1 MTDSDDWAAG
11 LSGPPKKP
19 MKRGTKIF
27 LWLFAALV
35 AWLTLSNATWLAPDP
50 VGKRVLI
57 AHRGV
62 SQLFD
67 HRGVT
72 DDSCTA
78 TRIYPPEHAYIEN
91 SLPSMKV
98 AIGRDAGAVKFDV
111 AATKDGRLAVFHD
124 WTLDCRTDGKGDI
137 RDRTMAELK
146 RLDIG
151 YGYTADGGKTFPL
164 RGKGVGLMP
173 SLDDVLRDLGHASL
187 IVNFK
192 SRDPREGAL
201 ALAAFA
207 RAGIDP
213 NQPRFGFFGNAR
225 GLRPIRDARSRWRQA
240 LHRRLYQVRLV
251 GLVSAELRRRHD
263 HGAARLSMGLLGLA
277 RPPAGA
283 RGGARHPRPDDRRP
297 RRQTGR
303 HGPVARR
310 PAHTD
315 PGQLYRLCV
324 DRRHLQSRPG
334 APPAPEIDVQPSP
347 IVTPDRVAISP
358 VALIASSLRAKRS
371 NPVRYTLLWIAS
383 LRSQ

>member
-1 MTDSDDWAAG
+1 MTDSDDWAAS

-124 WTLDCRTDGKGDI
+124 WTLDCRTDGKGNI

-164 RGKGVGLMP
+164 RGKGEGLMP

-225 GLRPIRDARSRWRQA
+225 VLRPIRARAPRAWTLDPEGAKRCTGDYIKFGWSGWYPPSCVGGTIIVPLDYQWAYWGWPDRLQA
-240 LHRRLYQVRLV
+240 R
-251 GLVSAELRRRHD
+251 AAA
-263 HGAARLSMGLLGLA
+263 HGTRVLMT
-277 RPPAGA
+277 GA
-283 RGGARHPRPDDRRP
+283 RGDKHGGMGLWRVDQLTRIPASFTGYVWIDDIYNLGPALRP
-297 RRQTGR
+297 RQ
-303 HGPVARR
+303 
-310 PAHTD
+310 
-315 PGQLYRLCV
+315 
-324 DRRHLQSRPG
+324 
-334 APPAPEIDVQPSP
+334 
-347 IVTPDRVAISP
+347 
-358 VALIASSLRAKRS
+358 K
-371 NPVRYTLLWIAS
+371 
-383 LRSQ
+383 